1 MKTIVIN
8 GFALGFAKNITGIQ
22 RAAHELI
29 YRLDTLLEGEE
40 LSVKYVYNIDD
51 LNRVIIPEELKHIQL
66 IPVKFDGK
74 KLWKTRTLRKV
85 IKDENAI
92 LCCISLETVFLKKQI
107 SFIYDIR
114 PVTTKFDTLKFR
126 MKYRIYMLFQK
137 INAQFIMT
145 DSEYQKKAIERYLH
159 IMPSKIATLYMG
171 YEHVLDVKKND
182 GVFNKYPQLKKD
194 GYYYTLGSLA
204 PHKNI
209 KWVIEVAK
217 RNRNKLF
224 AIAGGKDLRVWK
236 DNVEVIGIDNLLFLG
251 YVSDE
256 ENRSLM
262 ENCQA
267 FIHPSKYE
275 GFGIPPLEALAY
287 GAKIF
292 ISNATCLPEIYEDC
306 AVYFSPDDFDVDLDA
321 MQIQA
326 VSPPNKIF
334 KKCSWNKSAHQL
346 LSIFKELAESK

>member
-8 GFALGFAKNITGIQ
+8 GLALGFAKNITGIQ

-29 YRLDTLLEGEE
+29 YRLDSLLESEN
-40 LSVKYVYNIDD
+40 LSVKYVYNVDN
-51 LNRVIIPEELKHIQL
+51 LNQVIVPERLKNIQP
-66 IPVKFDGK
+66 IPVKPDGK
-74 KLWKTRTLRKV
+74 KMWKTRALRKIV
-85 IKDENAI
+85 KEEDAF
-92 LCCISLETVFLKKQI
+92 LCCISLETAFLRNQI

-126 MKYRIYMLFQK
+126 TKYRIYMLLQK
-137 INAQFIMT
+137 INTQFIMT
-145 DSEYQKKAIERYLH
+145 DSEYQKKAIAKYLH
-159 IMPSKIATLYMG
+159 VSDSKITVLYMG
-171 YEHVLDVKKND
+171 YEHALNVEKDD
-182 GVFNKYPQLKKD
+182 GIFDKYPQLKNG

-209 KWVIEVAK
+209 NWIIEVA
-217 RNRNKLF
+217 RRNKDKLF
-224 AIAGGKDLRVWK
+224 VVAGGKDLRVWK
-236 DNVEVIGIDNLLFLG
+236 DNVEVTGIDNLLFLG
-251 YVSDE
+251 YVSDG

-306 AVYFSPDDFDVDLDA
+306 AVYFSPDDYDVDLDA
-321 MQIQA
+321 MQNQVVA
-326 VSPPNKIF
+326 APDKIF
-334 KKCSWNKSAHQL
+334 AKCSWDKSAHQFL
-346 LSIFKELAESK
+346 DILKNIAEHR